1 MINIKYVFYGTHKFK
16 ANLRE
21 VGYPGWEILIWMKR
35 RMGNR
40 YHRHPLSL
48 YSNHLNT
55 VGE

>member
-1 MINIKYVFYGTHKFK
+1 MINIKYISYRTHKFK

-35 RMGNR
+35 GMGNR
-40 YHRHPLSL
+40 YHRHPLCL